1 MAIIK
6 KRGGGAT
13 ATQGTALSLTRADPT
28 LAAAVTKAERSIY
41 GAAYDQAGKR
51 APMLQEIH
59 AFHAALSNRAQRNSD
74 SLAIMRMLPDT
85 ELAAQILVSSI
96 LSPKDMMQVELIYAT
111 NTDDYQSDLSATL
124 LARLRKHF
132 EEDYPI
138 AKELVAMVRE
148 PLFEKGSYPIA
159 VIPENAID
167 EVINGR
173 RTASME
179 SLANFYYPTGAT
191 KPIGVLG
198 VGTDKVV
205 VGKFGVSMESFSD
218 RPKTLQESDY
228 QLQYPDKEIMT
239 RSAEPLVFITDNP
252 SALKTSKL
260 LSYLQG
266 KRVNNTYAAAM
277 ESTGYQS
284 PAKVSDR
291 MVEQAIFRHRPAQQA
306 QSVEVPTQDQTQR
319 KSVGNPLVM
328 KLPSESVIP
337 VHVPG
342 DPSRHI
348 GYYIVLDENGHPV
361 YSPDSDTMQPGLS
374 SNAQTGSVQ
383 SNIIQRA
390 ANNLGMADPSRFDSS
405 NYMHMQA
412 AVRVYGDMVERDL
425 INRIRNGVLGAT
437 AALAKN
443 EDIYRL
449 MLARVLAR
457 KHTQILYLPLEYMT
471 YIAFKYG
478 NDGIGRSMLDDQS
491 MLNMLRATMLFSEV
505 LGSVKNSIGRTS
517 VTGTIPQDDP
527 DPMRAVETIT
537 HEIVK
542 SRRLDLPLGVSNPAD
557 IMSFIQ
563 QAGFDFNWSGHPGMP
578 DLKLE
583 FAQTNSNYVKPD
595 SDLMDKLRK
604 SSIMGL
610 GLSPETVDSGFNTE
624 FATTA
629 LANNVL
635 LSKRVIM
642 WQDIFTPQL
651 TNHMRQH
658 ARFTEKLVNDLH
670 DILTENSDKILLE
683 VEPVKGV
690 EMSEELAKKLV
701 IDHALR
707 KFLETFQVTLPQ
719 PSSVTL
725 ESQMNELK
733 SYSDALDVALESY
746 ITTDLFTTN
755 TVGDLSDQATT
766 LRALIKAF
774 FMRKWM
780 TEKGLFTELASLL
793 GADNEGNPQA
803 SIVDEIKGHLESLT
817 KAGVMTL
824 VKLSPNRDAATA
836 DMKKIGAVEDT
847 GGGDSGGG
855 GGDSFGDSGGGDDAF
870 DDMGMGGDNG
880 GGADDMPDDGADATD
895 EEATADEP
903 SAADSDKPDDAKSD
917 EPADVPEEDA
927 AADDKGD
934 DTVEGGDK

>member
-6 KRGGGAT
+6 KRGGDASP
-13 ATQGTALSLTRADPT
+13 TQGSALSMTRADPT
-28 LAAAVTKAERSIY
+28 LAAAVVKAERSTY

-51 APMLQEIH
+51 APILQEIH
-59 AFHAALSNRAQRNSD
+59 AFHTALSNRAQRNSD
-74 SLAIMRMLPDT
+74 ALAIMRMLPDV

-96 LSPKDMMQVELIYAT
+96 LSPKDMMQVELIYST
-111 NTDDYQSDLSATL
+111 NSDDYQSDLSAAL

-138 AKELVAMVRE
+138 AKDLVAMVRE

-173 RTASME
+173 RVASME
-179 SLANFYYPTGAT
+179 SLTKFYYPTGAAR
-191 KPIGVLG
+191 PIGIIG
-198 VGTDKVV
+198 AGTDKVSSTTS
-205 VGKFGVSMESFSD
+205 FGVSLEAFTD
-218 RPKTLQESDY
+218 RPAVLSEVEY
-228 QLQYPDKEIMT
+228 QLQYCDEGIMT
-239 RSAEPLVFITDNP
+239 RKSEPLVFITDNP

-260 LSYLQG
+260 LSYLQS
-266 KRVNNTYAAAM
+266 KRVSATYSTAM
-277 ESTGYQS
+277 ETGNYT
-284 PAKVSDR
+284 KVSDR
-291 MVEQAIFRHRPAQQA
+291 LVEQAMFRHRPAKYA
-306 QSVEVPTQDQTQR
+306 QSVEVPSQDQTQR
-319 KSVGNPLVM
+319 KFVGNPLVM

-348 GYYIVLDENGHPV
+348 GYYIILDENGHPV
-361 YSPDSDTMQPGLS
+361 FSPDSDTMQPGLS
-374 SNAQTGSVQ
+374 NNAQTGSVQ

-449 MLARVLAR
+449 MLSRVLAK

-517 VTGTIPQDDP
+517 VTGTIPENDP
-527 DPMRAVETIT
+527 DPMRTVETIT

-542 SRRLDLPLGVSNPAD
+542 SRRLDMPLGVSNPAD

-604 SSIMGL
+604 SSIMGF

-658 ARFTEKLVNDLH
+658 ARFTETLIADLH
-670 DILTENSDKILLE
+670 AILVENADKILLE
-683 VEPVKGV
+683 LEPIEGTKVDD
-690 EMSEELAKKLV
+690 EMAKKLV

-707 KFLETFQVTLPQ
+707 KFLATFTVKLPQ

-733 SYSDALDVALESY
+733 LYADALDVALEAY
-746 ITTDLFTTN
+746 ITPDLFTAN
-755 TVGDLSDQATT
+755 TVGELSDQAST
-766 LRALIKAF
+766 LRAMVKAF

-780 TEKGLFTELASLL
+780 TEKGLFTELSALL
-793 GADNEGNPQA
+793 CSDTEGEPQSA
-803 SIVDEIKGHLESLT
+803 IVDEIKGHLESLT
-817 KAGVMTL
+817 KAGVMAL
-824 VKLSPNRDAATA
+824 VGLSANRKAASA
-836 DMKKIGAVEDT
+836 DLGNVNVDP
-847 GGGDSGGG
+847 DGG
-855 GGDSFGDSGGGDDAF
+855 GGDMPTDTGSSSSDSGMGDMGGMDDLGGMDMGGGDDA
-870 DDMGMGGDNG
+870 
-880 GGADDMPDDGADATD
+880 T
-895 EEATADEP
+895 T
-903 SAADSDKPDDAKSD
+903 D
-917 EPADVPEEDA
+917 EPAAEPGDTPAEDDA
-927 AADDKGD
+927 AAGDEDTPNEDKPAD
-934 DTVEGGDK
+934 NAV